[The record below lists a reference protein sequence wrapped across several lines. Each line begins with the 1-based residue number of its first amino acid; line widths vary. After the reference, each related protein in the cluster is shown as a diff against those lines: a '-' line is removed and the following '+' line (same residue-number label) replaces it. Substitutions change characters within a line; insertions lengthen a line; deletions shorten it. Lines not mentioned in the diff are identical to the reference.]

1 MSACVDDVACWMWAN
16 RLQIH
21 HAKSEVLWCSST
33 RRQHQIPGR
42 AVRIGST
49 AVQPVSAV
57 RDLGIMLD
65 AEVTMSKHVFA
76 LVKASFTELR
86 RIRSVRRSIPL
97 RALLTDSLVVSKVD
111 YCNSVLA
118 GVSDT
123 LLRRLQS
130 VLNAAARLV
139 FSARRSEHITTR
151 TPLVESSREDKV
163 SALCSGLPMPSCCST
178 TVPRRDLAFDNQP

>member
-1 MSACVDDVACWMWAN
+1 MSACVDDVECWMAAN
-16 RLQIH
+16 RLQLN

-33 RRQHQIPGR
+33 RRQHQIPSH

-49 AVQPVSAV
+49 GVQPVSAV

-65 AEVTMSKHVFA
+65 AEVTMSTHVSKQ
-76 LVKASFTELR
+76 VSR
-86 RIRSVRRSIPL
+86 HCDGSVACGVHTTSC
-97 RALLTDSLVVSKVD
+97 LTDLDSSMVVSKVD
-111 YCNSVLA
+111 YCNTVLA

-139 FSARRSEHITTR
+139 LNPFGVDKLVSCDWMSATSVRVAPSGIRLLVKERRGM
-151 TPLVESSREDKV
+151 V
-163 SALCSGLPMPSCCST
+163 
-178 TVPRRDLAFDNQP
+178 